1 MLARYLQRALTL
13 LRQTLYYLS
22 MPLREALIDFEGL
35 SLSLRILAVLGYV
48 SVFVLL
54 LLTLLLDLFR
64 DRLTLV
70 RYYPS
75 VEEIAREIPFPVL
88 IISSLCFALGWAYIL
103 TGATDCRR
111 RVFLPVAGLLALQL
125 FLFLPQGNAM
135 FLWFCAAPPLVLV
148 LVGSYFFTRAKQF
161 WRDYPLVEFFLWGC
175 VLLFFVALFWLS
187 GQSIS
192 DAAKNIGGIVDF
204 ISVLNVPLWVF
215 FGLGIV
221 DIAIS
226 VGRTVATTLRR
237 FFPGEILRA
246 LAVFFVLVR
255 PAIAILVLALN
266 QLETALGGIL
276 FLDSVVSTLPLLA
289 LIVGLALF
297 RRWSTRSASI
307 VTSLSFASLAFI
319 LCIFPALN
327 AQEIFDPM
335 GSPLE
340 NLGIFPPLLTFVAL
354 MAHNVLSF
362 GSTFADTESKII
374 PRSGRVLLVFGF
386 VLLAISLTIFSVNVR
401 DATGQL
407 DETFQQATNAF
418 FSLGLVFLGLPYLA
432 WILWR
437 RRDRLAGSEADFADA
452 KPVFAGLAR
461 VSGRVW
467 LVLGIGMAVFLCCF
481 ICVVGI
487 LFFPSPSG

>member
-1 MLARYLQRALTL
+1 LLTRHLQRIPRL
-13 LRQTLYYLS
+13 LRQTIYYLS

-54 LLTLLLDLFR
+54 ALTLLLDLFR

-75 VEEIAREIPFPVL
+75 VEEIAREIPLPVL
-88 IISSLCFALGWAYIL
+88 IVSSLCFALGWAYIL

-111 RVFLPVAGLLALQL
+111 RVFLPVAGLFALQL

-135 FLWFCAAPPLVLV
+135 FLWFCAAPPLVVV
-148 LVGSYFFTRAKQF
+148 LVGSYFFTRAQQF
-161 WRDYPLVEFFLWGC
+161 WRDFPLVEFFLWGC

-187 GQSIS
+187 GQSVS

-204 ISVLNVPLWVF
+204 ISLLNVPLWVF

-221 DIAIS
+221 DIAVS

-246 LAVFFVLVR
+246 LTVFFVLVR

-276 FLDSVVSTLPLLA
+276 FLDAAITTLPLLA

-297 RRWSTRSASI
+297 RRWNTRSASI
-307 VTSLSFASLAFI
+307 ITSLSFASLAFI

-327 AQEIFDPM
+327 AQEIFDPL

-340 NLGIFPPLLTFVAL
+340 SLGIFPPLLTFVAL

-362 GSTFADTESKII
+362 GSAFTDTDGQII
-374 PRSGRVLLVFGF
+374 PRSGRVLLLFGF
-386 VLLAISLTIFSVNVR
+386 ALLVISLTIFSVNVR

-407 DETFQQATNAF
+407 DETFRRATDAF
-418 FSLGLVFLGLPYLA
+418 FGLGLAFLGLPYLA

-437 RRDRLAGSEADFADA
+437 RRDRLAGSEADFEGVE
-452 KPVFAGLAR
+452 PVFAGLAR
-461 VSGRVW
+461 ISGRVW
-467 LVLGIGMAVFLCCF
+467 LVVGIVVAVFLCCV
-481 ICVVGI
+481 ICLVGI